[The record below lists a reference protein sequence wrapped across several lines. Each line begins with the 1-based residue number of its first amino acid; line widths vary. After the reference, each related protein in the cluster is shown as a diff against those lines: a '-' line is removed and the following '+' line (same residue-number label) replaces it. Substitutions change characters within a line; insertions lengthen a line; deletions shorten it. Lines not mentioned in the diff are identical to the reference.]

1 MTAVRTGSVSVAST
15 GAGATCGVMG
25 FRSLLTRL
33 RCVGCRVLVVLL
45 SVDVALVLVEFVGVE
60 FVGEVQNE
68 RDQTLVVRR
77 CAQPRFG

>member
-1 MTAVRTGSVSVAST
+1 M
-15 GAGATCGVMG
+15 
-25 FRSLLTRL
+25 
-33 RCVGCRVLVVLL
+33 VVLL